1 MGGLIRNQ
9 NNFASGAYVA
19 EKQIDAGRGE
29 FKTECAHRYLLAR
42 TFCHGRD
49 VLDIASGEGH
59 GTALLAQVARGVIGV
74 EKNKALVAVAQQ
86 THKQPNLR
94 YELGAA
100 IELPLPS
107 ASVDVVVAFEALEH
121 LENQDLFLSE
131 VRRVLRP
138 GGVLI
143 ASTPNENFYASFH
156 IKSGQSRI
164 REFTEKE
171 FSSLLGQHFKHH
183 ATALQRVMAG
193 SVIMSEASAAKLW
206 TFEQRAPDV
215 IEVND
220 YFARAP
226 YLLALASDADLPTFS
241 NSIFMQNGDPQ
252 ADFIRC
258 QEAERAYAEAQLQI
272 AQLQD
277 MLQAQSS
284 DYEVARSQLGHLTAQ
299 LEQAKQLN
307 EAASVRAD
315 RLRAQIYAI
324 SQRGE
329 ELEACIDQFQAQ
341 IQVVKRQSSEV
352 AHRIYTMETG
362 MIWRLSAPLRRI
374 GERNPSVA
382 RITRRF
388 IKLAWWTVTLQLG
401 ARYLQHRGRLAA
413 LGRPTAF
420 MPRLQEDA
428 QSPLPRKVPRP
439 EDIEFAVS
447 PTPEVS
453 VIISTYG
460 QVDYTLFCLKSIMA
474 HLPACSLEIIV
485 VDDAYDHAEEVE
497 GLQHV
502 TGIHFIRN
510 EKNLGFLLSCNRAA
524 GLAKG
529 RYLYMLNNDTELCPG
544 AIDHLV
550 NVLKAHPEVGMVGSK
565 LIYPDGSLQEA
576 GGILWGDGSGW
587 NFGRNGDPSLPQFN
601 YLREVDY
608 CSGASI
614 MIPRALFE
622 EMGGF
627 DPVYAPAY
635 FEDSD
640 LAMRLRA
647 KGLKVLYAPQSV
659 VIHHEGKSHGTDT
672 TKGIKAYQIKNRE
685 TFVDR
690 WGAVL
695 KQDHFADPAQLL
707 RARDHGRHRK
717 VILVIDHYVPEP
729 DRDAGSRSMVALLE
743 SLVRADW
750 IVKFWPHNRAYSAV
764 YTPQLENIGV
774 EVLDQ
779 RWPGDLVAWLR
790 ENGPYLD
797 HVLLSRPHIAT
808 DVLPT
813 IMAGTKAALSYYGHD
828 LHFVRLRRQAM
839 LAKTG
844 KADALLAEAEG
855 FERME
860 RHVWSVAD
868 LVLYPSE
875 AETQI
880 VHEIAPWALARTIIP
895 FYFPIAQERTM
906 PPAERTLLFV
916 AGFAHPPNVDAAQFL
931 IREILPVLEGKVGS
945 VRVVLAGSNPNEA
958 VRALAGPNV
967 KVTGYVSD
975 EVLASFYETM
985 RVAVVPLRFGAGV
998 KGKVV
1003 EALSHGLPL
1012 VTTTTGA
1019 QGIPDLES
1027 IVPVHDDAE
1036 NIAHSLAILLSDDAA
1051 WLKQAHAQRDFA
1063 RTYYSFESMQSS
1075 VLNALKAIDRGEV
1088 RPARLHREPSISS
1101 QHSPVSAL
1109 YAKGRRLRLPQATRR
1124 FGKLVWWTV
1133 SMQIGYRYLQRRE
1146 RLMAKKAPPQS

>member
-1 MGGLIRNQ
+1 MSELIRSQ
-9 NNFASGAYVA
+9 NNIASGSHVA
-19 EKQIDAGRGE
+19 EKQIDAGRGDFE
-29 FKTECAHRYLLAR
+29 TERAHRYLLAR

-74 EKNKALVAVAQQ
+74 EKDKALIAVAQQ
-86 THKQPNLR
+86 THKRLNLR
-94 YELGAA
+94 YELGDAA
-100 IELPLPS
+100 ELPLSS
-107 ASVDVVVAFEALEH
+107 ASVDVVVAFEVLEH
-121 LENQDLFLSE
+121 LQNQDLFLNE
-131 VRRVLRP
+131 VHRVLRP
-138 GGVLI
+138 GGLLI
-143 ASTPNENFYASFH
+143 ASTLNENFHALVHMQTNQSH
-156 IKSGQSRI
+156 IS
-164 REFTEKE
+164 EFTQNE
-171 FSSLLGQHFKHH
+171 FSGLLSRHFKHY
-183 ATALQRVMAG
+183 AIALQRVMTG
-193 SVIMSEASAAKLW
+193 SIIMNEVPTARLW
-206 TFEQRAPDV
+206 TFEPRDPDI
-215 IEVND
+215 IEGTD
-220 YFARAP
+220 YFARAS
-226 YLLALASDADLPTFS
+226 YILAFASDAELPISS
-241 NSIFMQNGDPQ
+241 NSIFVQNGDPQ
-252 ADFIRC
+252 ADLIRY
-258 QEAERAYAEAQLQI
+258 QEAELACAEAQLQV
-272 AQLQD
+272 ARLQD
-277 MLQAQSS
+277 MLQTQSS
-284 DYEVARSQLGHLTAQ
+284 DCEVVRSQFGHLTAQ
-299 LEQAKQLN
+299 LQQAEQLSK
-307 EAASVRAD
+307 AAYAQAD
-315 RLRAQIYAI
+315 RLRAQIHAI
-324 SQRGE
+324 SRRGE
-329 ELEACIDQFQAQ
+329 ELETCIDQLQTQ
-341 IQVVKRQSSEV
+341 IQAVKRQSSEV

-362 MIWRLSAPLRRI
+362 MIWRLSTPLRRI

-388 IKLAWWTVTLQLG
+388 VKLAWWTVTLQIG
-401 ARYLQHRGRLAA
+401 ARYLQRRGRLAA
-413 LGRPTAF
+413 LERPAVF
-420 MPRLQEDA
+420 MPKPQEEA
-428 QSPLPRKVPRP
+428 QEALPRKAPRP
-439 EDIEFAVS
+439 EDIVFTVS
-447 PTPEVS
+447 PDPEVS

-474 HLPACSLEIIV
+474 HLPTCSLEIIV
-485 VDDAYDHAEEVE
+485 IDDAYGRPEEVE
-497 GLQHV
+497 GLKHV
-502 TGIHFIRN
+502 TGINFIRN

-524 GLAKG
+524 DLAKG

-544 AIDHLV
+544 AIEHLV
-550 NVLKAHPEVGMVGSK
+550 NTLKAHPDAGMVGSK

-576 GGILWGDGSGW
+576 GGILWSDGSGW
-587 NFGRNGDPSLPQFN
+587 NFGRNGDPSLAQFN
-601 YLREVDY
+601 YLRQVDY

-614 MIPRALFE
+614 MISSALFK

-647 KGLKVLYAPQSV
+647 KGLKVLYVPQSV

-672 TKGIKAYQIKNRE
+672 TKGVKAYQIKNRQI
-685 TFVDR
+685 FVDK
-690 WGAVL
+690 WGDVL
-695 KQDHFADPAQLL
+695 RQDHYTDSQWP
-707 RARDHGRHRK
+707 RGRDHGRHRK

-729 DRDAGSRSMVALLE
+729 DRDAGSRSMVALIE

-764 YTPQLENIGV
+764 YTPQLEHIGV

-808 DVLPT
+808 DVLPA
-813 IMAGTKAALSYYGHD
+813 IKAGTKAGLSYYGHD

-839 LAKTG
+839 LAKAG

-875 AETQI
+875 AETQM

-895 FYFPIAQERTM
+895 FYFPIARERIM

-931 IREILPVLEGKVGS
+931 IREILPILEGKIGS
-945 VRVVLAGSNPNEA
+945 VRVVLAGSHPTEA

-1012 VTTTTGA
+1012 VTTATGA
-1019 QGIPDLES
+1019 QGIPNLES

-1036 NIAHSLAILLSDDAA
+1036 NIAHSLALLLSDDAA
-1051 WLKQAHAQRDFA
+1051 WLKQAHAQRNFA

-1075 VLNALKAIDRGEV
+1075 ILNALKEIDRGEV
-1088 RPARLHREPSISS
+1088 RSARLHREPSISS

-1109 YAKGRRLRLPQATRR
+1109 HARRWHLRLPQATRR

-1146 RLMAKKAPPQS
+1146 RLLAKKAPPQR